1 MSALTHRAR
10 APFYFVLAL
19 SIAALAQAQGLHL
32 TRATPWS
39 PDSVVHAVITGG
51 SAQMTPDPPVDE
63 TMPHIWLTKAERSK
77 WKQTSDYDETM
88 RYCRQLEVGSRSIKV
103 VSFGKTGQGRDLTML
118 VLSKDKL
125 FPPEAARARGLP
137 IG

>member
-19 SIAALAQAQGLHL
+19 SLAAPLHAQGLRL

-39 PDSVVHAVITGG
+39 PDSVVRAVITGG

-63 TMPHIWLTKAERSK
+63 PMPHIWLTKAERTK
-77 WKQTSDYDETM
+77 WKQTSDYDETV
-88 RYCRQLEVGSRSIKV
+88 RYCRQLEARSRWV
-103 VSFGKTGQGRDLTML
+103 
-118 VLSKDKL
+118 
-125 FPPEAARARGLP
+125 EAVP
-137 IG
+137 